1 MAYHIDS
8 TPGNAGYEVG
18 PRSIAGVEARDLPD
32 KGRGTVDQN
41 IGKLLGRQ
49 IPDHLNAQLPPSPS
63 GGADARRRGGKRGE
77 GHH

>member
-1 MAYHIDS
+1 MSNHIDP

-41 IGKLLGRQ
+41 IGKLLGRE
-49 IPDHLNAQLPPSPS
+49 IPDHLNANPSAA
-63 GGADARRRGGKRGE
+63 GVGANRRSKRGDA
-77 GHH
+77 GN

>member
-1 MAYHIDS
+1 MSNHIDP

-41 IGKLLGRQ
+41 IGKLLGRE
-49 IPDHLNAQLPPSPS
+49 IPDHLNANPSPA
-63 GGADARRRGGKRGE
+63 GVGANRRSKRGDA
-77 GHH
+77 GN